1 MTITKIV
8 KNVSGSTQQ
17 IINADVANNG
27 TFNIPVEL
35 WFMAANDTTLITK
48 INNGQFIINDGT
60 SDLSAAN
67 GVLHIERFQFDSS
80 NKISFDNTSN
90 GFTSTNA
97 QSAIEESKN
106 TAVGKARFTIVTTF
120 NSTVGNNN
128 WLGYNELLPGN
139 ITPIRIPVSCVLKE
153 ITFSWSGA
161 AVDGRY
167 DLYKNGTAG
176 GNIAYQTPNIVNQ
189 ANGINI
195 TGLNLSFVAGNFF
208 IGRWIDNGDN
218 PSDMAV
224 VYFFQTT

>member
-1 MTITKIV
+1 MVIIKII

-17 IINADVANNG
+17 IVNADVANNG
-27 TFNIPVEL
+27 SFNISPEL
-35 WFMAANDTTLITK
+35 WLAASNDSDLRTK
-48 INNGQFIINDGT
+48 ITNGTLVVNNGT
-60 SDLSAAN
+60 SDLSAN
-67 GVLHIERFQFDSS
+67 EGLIHLDRFQFDDAE
-80 NKISFDNTSN
+80 NITFDNSSN

-97 QSAIEESKN
+97 QNAIEESKN
-106 TAVGKARFTIVTTF
+106 TAVGKARFTITTTF

-139 ITPIRIPVSCVLKE
+139 VTPIRIPVSCTLKE

-161 AVDGRY
+161 SVDGRY

-176 GNIAYQTPNIVNQ
+176 GNIVYQTPNIVNQ

-195 TGLNLSFVAGNFF
+195 TGLNLSFVNGDFF
-208 IGRWIDNGDN
+208 VGRWIDTGDN